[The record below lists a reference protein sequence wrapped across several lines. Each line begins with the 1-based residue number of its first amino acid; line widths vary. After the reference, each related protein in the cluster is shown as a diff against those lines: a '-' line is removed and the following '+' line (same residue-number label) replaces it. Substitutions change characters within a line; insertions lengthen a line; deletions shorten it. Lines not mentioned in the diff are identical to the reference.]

1 MEIGRPYSPTK
12 DKIVLPDPSQFAS
25 RNGYY
30 QTALHEA
37 GHSTGHHDRMNR
49 DTLKEGMAA
58 GFGSPEYAREELRA
72 EISAMMTGEQVGVG
86 HDPQRGAAYV
96 ENWVAVLE
104 KDPHEIRRAA
114 GEAQQMTNYLMDRAI
129 TQEREHP
136 TKTKAELT
144 QEFSHA
150 RGPQIG
156 QTPKQPVAARTQ
168 TQERDVG
175 PSR

>member
-1 MEIGRPYSPTK
+1 M
-12 DKIVLPDPSQFAS
+12 
-25 RNGYY
+25 
-30 QTALHEA
+30 
-37 GHSTGHHDRMNR
+37 
-49 DTLKEGMAA
+49 
-58 GFGSPEYAREELRA
+58 
-72 EISAMMTGEQVGVG
+72 
-86 HDPQRGAAYV
+86 
-96 ENWVAVLE
+96 AVLE

-114 GEAQQMTNYLMDRAI
+114 GDAQQMTNYLMERAV

-156 QTPKQPVAARTQ
+156 QTPKQPAARTQ

-175 PSR
+175 AEPIRRRCV

>member
-1 MEIGRPYSPTK
+1 
-12 DKIVLPDPSQFAS
+12 
-25 RNGYY
+25 
-30 QTALHEA
+30 
-37 GHSTGHHDRMNR
+37 
-49 DTLKEGMAA
+49 
-58 GFGSPEYAREELRA
+58 
-72 EISAMMTGEQVGVG
+72 MMTGEQVGVG

-144 QEFSHA
+144 QEFFP
-150 RGPQIG
+150 RQG
-156 QTPKQPVAARTQ
+156 AADRPDTEAACGGDRTQ

>member
-1 MEIGRPYSPTK
+1 M
-12 DKIVLPDPSQFAS
+12 
-25 RNGYY
+25 
-30 QTALHEA
+30 
-37 GHSTGHHDRMNR
+37 
-49 DTLKEGMAA
+49 
-58 GFGSPEYAREELRA
+58 
-72 EISAMMTGEQVGVG
+72 
-86 HDPQRGAAYV
+86 
-96 ENWVAVLE
+96 AVLE

-114 GEAQQMTNYLMDRAI
+114 ADAQKMTNHLMDRAI

-156 QTPKQPVAARTQ
+156 QTPKQPVAALTQ